1 MRHVLA
7 SLEFGAGFNST
18 LCWAHVGGVRFPKG
32 AQAIHGRLSP
42 AIHGFRNFWEADPT
56 NALETPCRC
65 PHQTAYSIV
74 RGAASGPP
82 PKSVRS
88 HGWRSPSV
96 TRTCRRSVFWE
107 GALKPLPA
115 PQQEVRSKEVHSGSK
130 RTEGIPD
137 NRRPRLIL
145 RSRRSPA
152 PDAAGY
158 Q

>member
-1 MRHVLA
+1 MLYIPGNP
-7 SLEFGAGFNST
+7 EFGVNFDPT
-18 LCWAHVGGVRFPKG
+18 PCRAHVGGVRFPKG

-42 AIHGFRNFWEADPT
+42 AIHGLRNFWEADPT
-56 NALETPCRC
+56 NALETPCKC

-82 PKSVRS
+82 PKNVRS

-115 PQQEVRSKEVHSGSK
+115 PQQEVKSKGVHSGSK

-137 NRRPRLIL
+137 NRRPGFLL
-145 RSRRSPA
+145 GSRRSAA
-152 PDAAGY
+152 PDTAGY